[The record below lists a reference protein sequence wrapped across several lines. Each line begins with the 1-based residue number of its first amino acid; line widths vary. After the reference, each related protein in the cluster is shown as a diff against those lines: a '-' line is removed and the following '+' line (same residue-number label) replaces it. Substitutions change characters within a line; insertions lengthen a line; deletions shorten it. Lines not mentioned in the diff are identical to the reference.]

1 LQSDGNLECAEAVV
15 VLYSPPMFRRK
26 QQRPRNAHFCILT
39 NPRSAQFS
47 TRAVDRVISQ
57 IRKSGG
63 SFSVCDGDS
72 LEQTIS
78 RAKSLVGIG
87 RDGRSPHPQI
97 TRFGAI
103 TALVAC
109 GGDGLVGGVAKIAR
123 QAKLPIGIV
132 PLGRYN
138 TIASALYHE
147 TSIDGA
153 IKRILAKT
161 YRTIDV
167 GTIDDNL
174 VIGSLGFGVVPEL
187 ARQLSDRKSP
197 RFGFTWSQLASKAI
211 VASPMHTRIITVDS
225 FRFEIPSTLLSIH
238 FLSHSLGLNFSPASI
253 ADDGKIEVLFDMSV
267 KPSAL
272 ADFTKGI
279 FKKKYLYTSDIRL
292 FRGAHVSI
300 AGVKGETVLI
310 DGEFAT
316 LKSDYSEV
324 TLEPRSLQI
333 FA

>member
-1 LQSDGNLECAEAVV
+1 
-15 VLYSPPMFRRK
+15 MFRRK
-26 QQRPRNAHFCILT
+26 QQRARNAHFCILT
-39 NPRSAQFS
+39 NPRAAQFS

-57 IRKSGG
+57 IRKGGG
-63 SFSVCDGDS
+63 SYTVCDGDS

-78 RAKSLVGIG
+78 RAKSMVGIG
-87 RDGRSPHPQI
+87 RDSRSPHPQV
-97 TRFGAI
+97 TRFGAVTGI
-103 TALVAC
+103 VAC
-109 GGDGLVGGVAKIAR
+109 GGDGLVASVAKIAR
-123 QAKLPIGIV
+123 QAKLPMGIV

-138 TIASALYHE
+138 TIASSLYHDI
-147 TSIDGA
+147 SIEGA
-153 IKRILAKT
+153 IKRILTKA

-167 GTIDDNL
+167 GTIDNNL
-174 VIGSLGFGVVPEL
+174 VIGSLGFGVLPEL
-187 ARQLSDRKSP
+187 ARQLADRKSP
-197 RFGFTWSQLASKAI
+197 RFGFSWSQLASKASL
-211 VASPMHTRIITVDS
+211 ASPMHTRIITVDS

-267 KPSAL
+267 KPSGL

-279 FKKKYLYTSDIRL
+279 FKKKYVYAGDIRL
-292 FRGAHVSI
+292 FRGAHVSV

-316 LKSDYSEV
+316 LKSDYAEV
-324 TLEPRSLQI
+324 SLEPRALQI